1 MKTSSINS
9 NNPIGFFDSGLGG
22 LTIMQEVNSLLPFEQ
37 LIYLA
42 DSKNAPYG
50 KKSKQQI
57 IDLSIKNTEKLLAF
71 GCKTIV
77 VACNTATTNAIKVL
91 REKYDVPF
99 IGIEPAIKPAAL
111 KSNTNCVGVLAT
123 KGTLSSEL
131 FALTSKKFENTTF
144 VEVEGEGLV
153 EIVENGNLEAATPL
167 LEKYLHQ
174 MLAKNV
180 DSIVLGCT
188 HYPMLIPII
197 KKILPPHIALIDSG
211 VAVAKQTKNVL
222 EINDLLNKNHQ
233 ANENLIY
240 TNGNN
245 KGVLNAVVNHL
256 QITQAKVFS
265 LDF

>member
-1 MKTSSINS
+1 M
-9 NNPIGFFDSGLGG
+9 
-22 LTIMQEVNSLLPFEQ
+22 
-37 LIYLA
+37 
-42 DSKNAPYG
+42 
-50 KKSKQQI
+50 
-57 IDLSIKNTEKLLAF
+57 
-71 GCKTIV
+71 
-77 VACNTATTNAIKVL
+77 
-91 REKYDVPF
+91 
-99 IGIEPAIKPAAL
+99 
-111 KSNTNCVGVLAT
+111 GVLAT